1 MTTEKYVFLWN
12 YFTRGI
18 WIYRMCRLIY
28 LIKYGK
34 SLALF
39 FQMYYVPISIFPLP
53 LGLPFCHVNIL
64 YGKPQFGRVCL
75 FVFTYFCFYSLGW
88 IISINLSSN
97 LLILLSVSSN
107 LILSLSEYFISA
119 ILFFNLKIS
128 VCFFIIVSGS
138 IDILNLVRHY
148 CHIFSWF

>member
-1 MTTEKYVFLWN
+1 MHKEKLG
-12 YFTRGI
+12 RGFSC
-18 WIYRMCRLIY
+18 YKKVTLQNSNSF
-28 LIKYGK
+28 K
-34 SLALF
+34 SFWFIALF

-119 ILFFNLKIS
+119 ILFFWS
-128 VCFFIIVSGS
+128 VES
-138 IDILNLVRHY
+138 IKYIM
-148 CHIFSWF
+148 F

>member
-1 MTTEKYVFLWN
+1 MRLIKPTIHLWSIFLTLYFPPGILYYTRVFLLGWIMWLPLIN
-12 YFTRGI
+12 GI
-18 WIYRMCRLIY
+18 WVKILNHSC
-28 LIKYGK
+28 K
-34 SLALF
+34 S
-39 FQMYYVPISIFPLP
+39 
-53 LGLPFCHVNIL
+53 
-64 YGKPQFGRVCL
+64 QFGRVCL

-128 VCFFIIVSGS
+128 VWFFIIVSGS
-138 IDILNLVRHY
+138 IDILNLVRYY
-148 CHIFSWF
+148 CHIFSWFKKNMD